1 MKITFKLLA
10 GLFLFGSIQL
20 SAQNGVPQQE
30 NTLPYPQKPSNSTQ
44 AAPGNPIPLNGNGSH
59 SVAYQDSKCGLN
71 YVFAKQRLGQRF
83 FPVGVAQPATF
94 TIAGIPG
101 TAIIERAFVWS
112 DASGNGAGFNITKNG
127 PGGLAI
133 VPSVLVGSDVDK
145 CWGYS
150 GSHTYR
156 ADLTG
161 SIPNGLAANGNY
173 TLSGFPVGSPNDIDG
188 ATLVIIYSDPTASY
202 TGDLVIWDGAI
213 VRNGGPL
220 NTVMNGFNVCN
231 TGGFNARAFVGVGDL
246 QGIGS
251 QLVIN
256 GVTGIPAQEDWW
268 DWVDVP
274 TTVSAGQSSATYG
287 NSNVADCYNY
297 SVTGLYWQSNCG
309 QTCTYPCEAKPDFK
323 WDGCNPIQFQGVNN
337 GVSPVVS
344 WFWDFGDGTFSNQQN
359 PVHTY
364 AAAGGYKVCLTIVSR
379 GSDGETCCDRICYE
393 VEACPPPPCGIR
405 PEVKWDCNRNNPSEI
420 IFTDISIAT
429 GGSICGYSIDYGDGT
444 PGFFSTTIPPHV
456 YPPGSWEAC
465 IEVIVC
471 VYDAAGNVIDRC
483 SDKTCFKVETCSI
496 VQPVRIGS
504 SDGGASA
511 QPDALQIFPSPAS
524 SQINIVVANANA
536 AQVRIMNATGQ
547 EVATGTQQS
556 SRAWQADVSGLAP
569 GNYFVVIRT
578 HTGEVMKK
586 SFIKD

>member
-20 SAQNGVPQQE
+20 GAQNGVTSQA
-30 NTLPYPQKPSNSTQ
+30 NTQPYPSKPGNTTQ

-83 FPVGVAQPATF
+83 FPAGVPQPATF
-94 TIAGIPG
+94 TIAGIPA

-112 DASGNGAGFNITKNG
+112 DASGDGSAFNITKNG

-145 CWGYS
+145 CWAYN

-161 SIPNGLAANGNY
+161 SVPNGLAANGNY
-173 TLSGFPVGSPNDIDG
+173 TLSGFPVGPPNDIDG
-188 ATLVIIYSDPTASY
+188 ATLVIIYSDPTATF

-213 VRNGGPL
+213 VRLGVPMV
-220 NTVMNGFNVCN
+220 TTMNGFTVCN
-231 TGGFNARAFVGVGDL
+231 TGGFNARAFVGIGDL
-246 QGIGS
+246 QGLGS
-251 QLVIN
+251 QLEIN

-274 TTVSAGQSSATYG
+274 TTVTAGQTAATFG
-287 NSNVADCYNY
+287 NNVQSDCYNY
-297 SVTGLYWQSNCG
+297 AVTGLYWQSNCG
-309 QTCTYPCEAKPDFK
+309 QTCTYPCEAKPDFR

-359 PVHTY
+359 PLHTY
-364 AAAGGYKVCLTIVSR
+364 AAAGSYKVCLTIISR

-393 VEACPPPPCGIR
+393 VTACPPPPCGVI
-405 PEVKWDCNRNNPSEI
+405 PEVRWECNRNNPSEI
-420 IFTDISIAT
+420 IFTDFSVAT
-429 GGSICGYSIDYGDGT
+429 GGSICGYYIDYGDGT
-444 PGFFSTTIPPHV
+444 PGFASTTIPPHV
-456 YPPGSWEAC
+456 YPQGSWEAC

-471 VYDAAGNVIDRC
+471 VYDAAGNTIDRC
-483 SDKTCFKVETCSI
+483 SDKVCFKVETCNI
-496 VQPVRIGS
+496 IQPLRIGNT
-504 SDGGASA
+504 DGGASV

-524 SQINIVVANANA
+524 TQINIVVANANA
-536 AQVRIMNATGQ
+536 AQVRIMNAAGQ